1 MRVSIFSLS
10 NHSKANEFI
19 LRFLIEKAK
28 IGFDLKMNAKYQ
40 ELIETNLKLMDENL
54 DEFNL
59 IKEELLENLAENS
72 DLFLSNFTMSLIGNS
87 SFIDNNVV
95 KLLNKAFLALIFKS
109 ITYKDP
115 PKKEEAPIQDVLPPS
130 DGIEKNDGDPTG
142 DVTNHENVPPPPEE
156 KPAPKVYPPRPEPD
170 QHDFDMLKGRSKL
183 RLAFEGFEPEELPYN
198 AILKLH
204 TSLNYNAPK
213 KEEEKEQI
221 VNENEESFIEPFDG
235 TSFEKLKEQYF
246 GGLTLFLFFKV
257 F

>member
-28 IGFDLKMNAKYQ
+28 TGFDLKMNSKYQ
-40 ELIETNLKLMDENL
+40 ELIETNLKIMDENL

-59 IKEELLENLAENS
+59 IKEEFIESLAENS
-72 DLFLSNFTMSLIGNS
+72 DLFLSNFTMSIIGNS
-87 SFIDNNVV
+87 PFNDNNVV

-115 PKKEEAPIQDVLPPS
+115 PKKEEAPIQDVPPS

-142 DVTNHENVPPPPEE
+142 DATNNENVPPPEE
-156 KPAPKVYPPRPEPD
+156 KPSPKVYPPRPEPD
-170 QHDFDMLKGRSKL
+170 QHDLDMLKGRSKL

-213 KEEEKEQI
+213 KEEEEKEPV

-235 TSFEKLKEQYF
+235 TSFEKLREQYF
-246 GGLTLFLFFKV
+246 GGLI
-257 F
+257 